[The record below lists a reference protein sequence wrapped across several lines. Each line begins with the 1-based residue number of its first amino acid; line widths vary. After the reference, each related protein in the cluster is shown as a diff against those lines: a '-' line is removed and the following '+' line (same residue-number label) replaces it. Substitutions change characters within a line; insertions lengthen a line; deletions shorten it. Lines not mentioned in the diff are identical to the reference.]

1 MLTKFKSVIA
11 KTLSK
16 LGITVFLNSSISD
29 FLLIRNSEINELKH
43 SAKSIAAFQFLS
55 ESELLGNLPVK
66 QASEYVL
73 ASKSQLGQDVLAL
86 SYVGTYK
93 PGYFVE
99 FGATNG
105 RDLSN
110 TYLLEKHFGWKG
122 ILCEPAKIWHKELF
136 SNRESIID
144 TRCVFNS
151 TGEQLDFLEATT
163 SHLSTIEDF
172 AISDSHRREMTEK
185 YKVTTVTLGDLLTE
199 HNAPHYINFLSID
212 TEGSEYLILRDF
224 DFEKYQFGLICVE
237 HNFTENRSRIFDLL
251 SSKGY
256 KRVFEDF
263 SAWDDWYVKVG

>member
-1 MLTKFKSVIA
+1 MLTKIKSVIA

-16 LGITVFLNSSISD
+16 MGITIFLNSSISD
-29 FLLIRNSEINELKH
+29 FSLMRNSEINELRH

-55 ESELLGNLPVK
+55 ESKVLGNLPVN

-86 SYVGTYK
+86 SYVGTDK

-105 RDLSN
+105 LDLSN
-110 TYLLEKHFGWKG
+110 TYMLEKNFGWKG

-151 TGEQLDFLEATT
+151 TGEQMDFSEATI
-163 SHLSTIEDF
+163 SHMSTIEDF
-172 AISDSHRREMTEK
+172 VKSDFYTRKITER
-185 YKVTTVTLGDLLTE
+185 YKVETVTLGDLLTE
-199 HNAPHYINFLSID
+199 HKSPHYIDFISID

-224 DFEKYQFGLICVE
+224 DFGKYQFGLICVE
-237 HNFTENRSRIFDLL
+237 HNFTESRSKKSDLL
-251 SSKGY
+251 YSKGY
-256 KRVFEDF
+256 KKVFEEY
-263 SAWDDWYVKVG
+263 SAFDDWFVSVG

>member
-16 LGITVFLNSSISD
+16 LGITIFLNSSISN
-29 FLLIRNSEINELKH
+29 FSLMSNSEINELRH
-43 SAKSIAAFQFLS
+43 SAKSIAAFHFLS

-86 SYVGTYK
+86 SYVGTDK

-105 RDLSN
+105 LDLSN
-110 TYLLEKHFGWKG
+110 TYMLEKNFGWKG
-122 ILCEPAKIWHKELF
+122 ILCEPAKIWHKDLF
-136 SNRESIID
+136 SNRDSIID

-151 TGEQLDFLEATT
+151 TGEQLDFSEATT
-163 SHLSTIEDF
+163 SHLSTVEKF
-172 AISDSHRREMTEK
+172 VESDSHARRVSER
-185 YKVTTVTLGDLLTE
+185 YKVTTVTLCDLLRD
-199 HNAPHYINFLSID
+199 HKAPNYIDFISID
-212 TEGSEYLILRDF
+212 TEGSEYVILSEF

-237 HNFTENRSRIFDLL
+237 HNFTENRGKVSDLL
-251 SSKGY
+251 YSKGY
-256 KRVFEDF
+256 KKVFEEF
-263 SAWDDWYVKVG
+263 SMFDDWYVSAG